1 MNLQAAIT
9 APWRATHR
17 SLRWMTLAIFAACCV
32 GAIAI
37 AVFAHMPHWWL
48 ISTVIYCFGAG
59 YVWAFLMSSLLLLS
73 IDARELR
80 IAAASAEDRL
90 CDLTR
95 RGMLQPTDEQNYRYA
110 PRERRLD
117 EAVGALAS
125 AYSERRVSVI
135 NLIFSKPTDRIRTF
149 ADAFRVRRD

>member
-1 MNLQAAIT
+1 MASNGLPEIVQRIIGD
-9 APWRATHR
+9 HID
-17 SLRWMTLAIFAACCV
+17 SVEQLEV
-32 GAIAI
+32 
-37 AVFAHMPHWWL
+37 
-48 ISTVIYCFGAG
+48 
-59 YVWAFLMSSLLLLS
+59 LLLLRREREHPWNAETV
-73 IDARELR
+73 ARELR